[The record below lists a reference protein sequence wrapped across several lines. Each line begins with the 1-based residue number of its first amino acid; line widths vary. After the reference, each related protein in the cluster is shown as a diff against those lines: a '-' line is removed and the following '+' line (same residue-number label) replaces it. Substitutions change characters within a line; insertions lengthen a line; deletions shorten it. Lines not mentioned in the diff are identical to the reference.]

1 MAKKPRNAK
10 SGSRM
15 VTTHVKS
22 ARGRSTSS
30 VRWLQRQ
37 LNDPYVAKAQKEG
50 YRSRAAYKL
59 IELNEKFHLIRPG
72 DAVVDLGCAPGGWL
86 QVAGRIVGSKGKVV
100 GIDLLE
106 IEQVA
111 GTHSFVL
118 DFTDDNAPDILKEAL
133 GGKANLVMSD
143 MAANAT
149 GHAATD
155 HIRIMAL
162 CELAFDFALQVLAP
176 GGHFICKVLKGG
188 TEGEMLKIM
197 KRDFETVKH
206 AKPKASRDGSA
217 ESYVVALGFRGLAD

>member
-15 VTTHVKS
+15 VSTHVKT
-22 ARGRSTSS
+22 ARGRTTSS

-37 LNDPYVAKAQKEG
+37 LNDPYVQKAQKEG
-50 YRSRAAYKL
+50 YRSRAAFKL
-59 IELNEKFHLIRPG
+59 LELHERFHLIKPG

-86 QVAGRIVGSKGKVV
+86 QVAAEIAGGKANII
-100 GIDLLE
+100 GIDLKE

-118 DFTDDNAPDILKEAL
+118 DFNDDAAPEILKQAL

-155 HIRIMAL
+155 HIRIMSL
-162 CELAFDFALQVLAP
+162 CELAYDFAREVLAP

-188 TEGEMLKIM
+188 TEGAMLASM
-197 KRDFETVKH
+197 KRDFDTVKH
-206 AKPKASRDGSA
+206 AKPKASRDDSA
-217 ESYVVALGFRGLAD
+217 ESYVVALGFRGT